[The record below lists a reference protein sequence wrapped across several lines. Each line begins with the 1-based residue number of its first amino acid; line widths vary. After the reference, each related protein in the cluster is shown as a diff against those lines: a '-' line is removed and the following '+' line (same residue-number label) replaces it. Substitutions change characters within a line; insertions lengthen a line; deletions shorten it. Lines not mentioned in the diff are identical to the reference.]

1 MLKLKLQYFSYL
13 MCRTDLLEKTLMLEK
28 IEGRR
33 QSRWQRT
40 RLLDGI
46 TESIGCEF
54 GEGQRSQACCS
65 PRGHGESDM
74 TEWLNNNKDLAD
86 MICKDFSHSVS
97 FTFLILFLKSLS
109 WFCCLKVLILRKS
122 IIYVFSPLL
131 FVF

>member
-1 MLKLKLQYFSYL
+1 MLEKTLVSPLDCKEIQPVHTKGDQPGCSLEGMMLKLKLQYFGHL
-13 MCRTDLLEKTLMLEK
+13 MRKTDLLEKTLMLEK

-74 TEWLNNNKDLAD
+74 TE
-86 MICKDFSHSVS
+86 
-97 FTFLILFLKSLS
+97 
-109 WFCCLKVLILRKS
+109 
-122 IIYVFSPLL
+122 
-131 FVF
+131 

>member
-46 TESIGCEF
+46 TESMDVSLVKDREARHAAAQGVME
-54 GEGQRSQACCS
+54 SQ
-65 PRGHGESDM
+65 
-74 TEWLNNNKDLAD
+74 T
-86 MICKDFSHSVS
+86 
-97 FTFLILFLKSLS
+97 
-109 WFCCLKVLILRKS
+109 
-122 IIYVFSPLL
+122 
-131 FVF
+131 